1 MEWSVPGSFGQRHM
15 QAIAEIGG
23 GVHILMQ
30 RPFEACLEHKI
41 SDTPLLL
48 WTGIPLPAADDVR
61 TLQWRD
67 RVMVAVG
74 QVHSNR
80 S

>member
-1 MEWSVPGSFGQRHM
+1 MPGSFGQRHV

-23 GVHILMQ
+23 GVLVLMQ
-30 RPFEACLEHKI
+30 RPFEARLEHKI

-48 WTGIPLPAADDVR
+48 WTGIPLPEADDMR